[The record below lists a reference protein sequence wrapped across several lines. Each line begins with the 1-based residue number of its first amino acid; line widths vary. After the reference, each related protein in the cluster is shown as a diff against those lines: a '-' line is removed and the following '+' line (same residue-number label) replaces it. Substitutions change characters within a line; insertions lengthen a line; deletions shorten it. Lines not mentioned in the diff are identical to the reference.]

1 MAPAQ
6 KDSWLLFVFAILS
19 FLLSLS
25 LLIYVS
31 VSVTLALSDTH
42 GCHGIDA
49 YSEQK
54 LDLHSRSSDNTC
66 PWFVQTSRHLHK
78 N

>member
-25 LLIYVS
+25 LLISVA

-66 PWFVQTSRHLHK
+66 PWFVRTSRHLHK